1 MKEVK
6 RTRARSFTAE
16 TPEEFDEK
24 YNMISDELTEA
35 GITPTQPQ
43 KDGEMYHIFY
53 SYTERV
59 AESAKETYELAG
71 NRYYCKDCPFFKLGE
86 NRKRRS
92 AGCSKDI
99 EPNAVDYTPA
109 CEMFYTLLAKGA
121 IKARE
126 D

>member
-1 MKEVK
+1 MGDKCDTPTHVTHEGGDFFMKEVK

-53 SYTERV
+53 SR
-59 AESAKETYELAG
+59 
-71 NRYYCKDCPFFKLGE
+71 NQ
-86 NRKRRS
+86 
-92 AGCSKDI
+92 
-99 EPNAVDYTPA
+99 
-109 CEMFYTLLAKGA
+109 
-121 IKARE
+121 
-126 D
+126 